1 MDAAK
6 KKTPS
11 ASYHHGDLRNALIIA
26 AAELIEESGSEDFAM
41 TDAARRAGVSSAAPY
56 RHFCDRDAL
65 LQAVGELGYYDLA
78 SALNEISARHEKGSI
93 EAIIALGKYYLG
105 YVVSKKAF
113 FNLMWG
119 ERGYQT
125 LLNLED
131 RQSEL
136 RSNGFWLLV
145 NHVEA
150 WLQREGIDDTNAA
163 DLALKMWAMSI
174 GTAHM
179 ALNYDLKHFVDNI
192 DLDEIVE
199 SSTQALLQGVKRPEN
214 QAASPKN

>member
-1 MDAAK
+1 MEAAK
-6 KKTPS
+6 KKTNS
-11 ASYHHGDLRNALIIA
+11 TSYHHGDLRNALIIA

-41 TDAARRAGVSSAAPY
+41 IDAARRAGVSNAAPY
-56 RHFCDRDAL
+56 RHFSDRDDL

-78 SALNEISARHEKGSI
+78 SALNEISDQHEAGST

-105 YVVSKKAF
+105 FVVSKKAF

-125 LLNLED
+125 LLNIED
-131 RQSEL
+131 KQTKL

-145 NHVEA
+145 RHVEA
-150 WLQREGIDDTNAA
+150 WLARENVTDTNPA

-179 ALNYDLKHFVDNI
+179 ALNYELDHFVEGI

-199 SSTQALLQGVKRPEN
+199 SSTLAFLQGIRGKR
-214 QAASPKN
+214 AD